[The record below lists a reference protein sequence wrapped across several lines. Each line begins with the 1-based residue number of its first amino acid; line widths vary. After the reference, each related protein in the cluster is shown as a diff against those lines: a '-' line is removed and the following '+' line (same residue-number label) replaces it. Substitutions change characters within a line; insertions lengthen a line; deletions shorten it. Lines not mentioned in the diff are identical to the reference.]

1 MTLSWK
7 KTASLISIVTVLL
20 MVPVVPVQ
28 SYSASQ
34 TEVVR
39 DYWPTDGWLNTTPE
53 EQGMD
58 SELLNKM
65 MDQISEHGLRFDSI
79 LIARN
84 GYLVFEEYP
93 RSFYDSEDRHII
105 HSCTKSDT
113 SALVGIAIK
122 EGYIESVDSKLGT
135 DQRAELTMDASPFF
149 IRSNLR

>member
-28 SYSASQ
+28 SYSAAQ

-58 SELLNKM
+58 SELLNEM
-65 MDQISEHGLRFDSI
+65 MEQIGEHGLRIDSI
-79 LIARN
+79 LITNVSRPIPSSITVKVATI
-84 GYLVFEEYP
+84 
-93 RSFYDSEDRHII
+93 EDW
-105 HSCTKSDT
+105 
-113 SALVGIAIK
+113 IAIAF
-122 EGYIESVDSKLGT
+122 T
-135 DQRAELTMDASPFF
+135 
-149 IRSNLR
+149 